1 MLSKKQSLAPT
12 IPPPEVC
19 KISFPLHPM
28 KFKIQ
33 ISLLNQEQRPKLDMV
48 LVEHASLMKGAIPV
62 LPVYLAYF
70 CLVCNVITPGLGEL
84 VADLSF
90 IYINFSDRP
99 FLFFVLYAFLGT
111 IFSGLFCLCIGVPR
125 FSQHDGARGRI
136 GSFIINTIVG
146 ISQAFTIIFC
156 FVGWGWS
163 IWWGTIMLNV
173 ASKYFFRG
181 IKAAELVD
189 LEFIH
194 NCSTLRVVRERGRT
208 LIADFYSYF
217 VTFREEKTN
226 QTSREAS

>member
-1 MLSKKQSLAPT
+1 MNSVFIFDNKSLLFHSNHAHSVLFRNCCSRMCNALLCCRRKKKDPRRTSMLSKKQSLAPT

-84 VADLSF
+84 RVADLSF

-99 FLFFVLYAFLGT
+99 ILLFYCAFLGT

-173 ASKYFFRG
+173 ASKYFSF
-181 IKAAELVD
+181 AV
-189 LEFIH
+189 
-194 NCSTLRVVRERGRT
+194 
-208 LIADFYSYF
+208 
-217 VTFREEKTN
+217 
-226 QTSREAS
+226 